1 MLVNSVPLSET
12 IVFGMPRSAIT
23 LSSSR
28 ASAVSGQRC
37 ISHQNQVLTTKVIND
52 CQDAKPTTVCQ
63 SVRHEIQAPAL
74 VWAIRQHHRFPCAQ
88 SALSAASATHL
99 KLLFTVDAPHFRVV
113 HLKTFSGDHH
123 VNTAA
128 TKPTAFTRHAFDCI
142 SQFHIITTARQIS
155 LPLTYQS
162 AAHRL

>member
-23 LSSSR
+23 WSSSR
-28 ASAVSGQRC
+28 ATRVSGQRC
-37 ISHQNQVLTTKVIND
+37 VSHQNQVLATEVIND
-52 CQDAKPTTVCQ
+52 CQDAKPATVCQ
-63 SVRHEIQAPAL
+63 RVRHEIQAPAL
-74 VWAIRQHHRFPCAQ
+74 VWAIRQHHWLPCAQ
-88 SALSAASATHL
+88 STLSTTSATHL
-99 KLLFTVDAPHFRVV
+99 KLLFTVDAPHFLVV

-155 LPLTYQS
+155 
-162 AAHRL
+162 HR